1 MQEAA
6 ASGGAGRKLLAIG
19 RQLLESA
26 ADIQRRADV
35 VFVGFVFMTLLDLG
49 LLVLFGVQHPSCKQR
64 SPRVYISGV
73 DQGASQQGGGK
84 ERGNDRI
91 SLQARPW
98 HRQPCLLLTVLPRNR
113 LAANAKHE
121 EIASPAFPTSWRVYS
136 HCSHARVRRRC
147 CSSLRVEGAIIT
159 GMSRCQ
165 ACMPG
170 GPGLMQMPL
179 QAGAP

>member
-1 MQEAA
+1 MA
-6 ASGGAGRKLLAIG
+6 LG

-73 DQGASQQGGGK
+73 DQGGSQQGGGK

-98 HRQPCLLLTVLPRNR
+98 HGQSCLPLTVLPRSR
-113 LAANAKHE
+113 LAANANHE
-121 EIASPAFPTSWRVYS
+121 EIASPAIPTSWRVYS
-136 HCSHARVRRRC
+136 HCSHARVRQRC
-147 CSSLRVEGAIIT
+147 CSSLPVEGAIIAGT
-159 GMSRCQ
+159 LQCQ
-165 ACMPG
+165 ALHAK
-170 GPGLMQMPL
+170 GPWPRAAAS
-179 QAGAP
+179 AGRCSVAEV